1 MASDPSH
8 TQYGGLG
15 KPTMRYVLCCALVT
29 NQCKHIQSW
38 RQCCSCCKSARH
50 ANLFQEL
57 APLSQAFMWQM
68 GFMADPRVLKDLEHQ
83 LKVDERVLRHMVF
96 R

>member
-1 MASDPSH
+1 M
-8 TQYGGLG
+8 
-15 KPTMRYVLCCALVT
+15 
-29 NQCKHIQSW
+29 
-38 RQCCSCCKSARH
+38 CCKTAPLAH
-50 ANLFQEL
+50 LFQGRTL
-57 APLSQAFMWQM
+57 LLQAFMWQM

>member
-1 MASDPSH
+1 
-8 TQYGGLG
+8 
-15 KPTMRYVLCCALVT
+15 
-29 NQCKHIQSW
+29 
-38 RQCCSCCKSARH
+38 
-50 ANLFQEL
+50 
-57 APLSQAFMWQM
+57 MWQM